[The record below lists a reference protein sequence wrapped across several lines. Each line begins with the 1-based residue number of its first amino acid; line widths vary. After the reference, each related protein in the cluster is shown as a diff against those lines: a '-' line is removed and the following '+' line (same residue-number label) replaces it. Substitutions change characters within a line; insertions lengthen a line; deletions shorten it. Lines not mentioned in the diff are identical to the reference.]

1 MLNPSKGRRWTKGIS
16 CKWHSSSSVHNENK
30 VFRRDDVANMT
41 DSIKKQTVIER
52 YKTTY
57 RCEKSRLSSVRK
69 ADEANISDHL
79 ELELE
84 LLLLA
89 VLSLSSLLEIL
100 HLKRCRHNI
109 GLPHNCLVHPCRL
122 SLRGRTSPLG
132 RGLLSLVCTPRSSNQ
147 VRGLYYRA
155 N

>member
-1 MLNPSKGRRWTKGIS
+1 
-16 CKWHSSSSVHNENK
+16 
-30 VFRRDDVANMT
+30 MT

-52 YKTTY
+52 YKATY

-100 HLKRCRHNI
+100 HLKRSDHNI
-109 GLPHNCLVHPCRL
+109 GIPHNCLVHPCLL